1 MIKKVRI
8 VISVS
13 GTIEDI
19 ATRLILIAKNIQS
32 GHYTSDLYQDGIC
45 TVETEDLLFKIKDIS
60 K

>member
-1 MIKKVRI
+1 MNKEVRI
-8 VISVS
+8 NIVGS

-19 ATRLILIAKNIQS
+19 AVKLVVIANDIKT

-45 TVETEDLLFKIKDIS
+45 IVENEDLLYKIKDIS